1 MASKPVIETCRMT
14 LKRLTEDRKRGS
26 RIANTAISTSRNMRG
41 AKRAKNE
48 NASKSLPVFAAT
60 LSVIPGPI
68 KLHAATRSSSA
79 S

>member
-1 MASKPVIETCRMT
+1 MGLSDVGRQGHCAELIDNFVKV
-14 LKRLTEDRKRGS
+14 
-26 RIANTAISTSRNMRG
+26 STSRNMRG